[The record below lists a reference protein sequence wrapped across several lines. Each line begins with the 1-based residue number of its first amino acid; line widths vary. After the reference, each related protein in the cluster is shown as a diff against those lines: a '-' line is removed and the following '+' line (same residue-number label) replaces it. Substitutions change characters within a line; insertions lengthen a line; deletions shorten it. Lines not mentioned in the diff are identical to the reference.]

1 MVPASLDLD
10 QLFAAARLELANQG
24 DFTPMPYMVELHE
37 RGSREIFV
45 RACASC
51 RSTSAFE
58 RFFGVRILRE
68 LGGSPPRFAEEAVP
82 FLLAM
87 LQQEPEIRVLRWVIS
102 ALAYQHFRGNARTRL
117 EPTAI
122 VLDAVLAYATHPEP
136 TLRLAVACH
145 LTAFMNLAEPEAS
158 VIAAL
163 CALARDA
170 DEEVRW
176 DARWALVEELGLP
189 VDDVS

>member
-1 MVPASLDLD
+1 MEPASLDLD

-24 DFTPMPYMVELHE
+24 DFTPLPYLVELHQ
-37 RGSREIFV
+37 RGSRAIFE

-51 RSTSAFE
+51 RSTSSFE
-58 RFFGVRILRE
+58 RMLGVRILRE

-102 ALAYQHFRGNARTRL
+102 ALAYQHFRGNARPRL

-122 VLDAVLAYATHPEP
+122 VLDAVLAYATHPDS
-136 TLRLAVACH
+136 TLRFAVASH
-145 LTAFMNLAEPEAS
+145 LTSFMNLAEPEAS

-163 CALARDA
+163 RALARDA
-170 DEEVRW
+170 DEDVRW
-176 DARWALVEELGLP
+176 DARWALVEELDLP
-189 VDDVS
+189 VDGVS